1 MKIEIIE
8 TDPIDSDTFG
18 SFIHLIGLEFEE
30 WKREKHEEKEEIS

>member
-1 MKIEIIE
+1 MQVEVIKS
-8 TDPIDSDTFG
+8 DQIDSNEFK